1 MTPIQ
6 PSLTH
11 LQQLSTQIRML
22 RDDALALEVS
32 RAADLEQINP
42 AWRLSAQNLV
52 HYLAV
57 RRHDLR
63 NLQRDLA
70 HLGLSSLGRMEA
82 HVLPTLNGVL
92 VALHRLSG
100 MIPPPDLELNLDMDA
115 GDRLLSLHA
124 VTILGPHPAHRSVR
138 IMVTM
143 PSEAATDPEI
153 IKRAL
158 ERGMDVM
165 RINCAHDD
173 ASAWTKMVAHLRAAS
188 SVLKRECRIEFDLA
202 GPKLRTGAITPGP
215 EVMKIKPQR
224 DALGRVTVPAQVFLS
239 TDALNAPAGSVLV
252 PLEMAV
258 STNARVGDK
267 LHLTDAR
274 GRKRRLKLVEHHT
287 TPGQIGWLC
296 TCERTMYL
304 ISGTAL
310 KLHRGK
316 KASGKVS
323 SEVRVAR
330 LPAQPQAIPL
340 SIGDRL
346 ILTRDATPGEL
357 ASASQPAHIAC
368 TLPQVFNAAKRG
380 HRILL
385 DDGKIAGVIREANTD
400 TLELEIIQAPGG
412 NVKLRAEKGINLPDT
427 TLELP
432 AMNATD
438 LENLAFIA
446 KHGDIVSLSFVRRR
460 ADVQVLVAEL
470 NRLNTLTP
478 RTKKLD
484 IVLKIETREAFDN
497 LPELL
502 LSAMQHAP
510 VAVMVA
516 RGDLGVEIGFERLAE
531 VQEEMLWLC
540 EAAHAPVIWAT
551 QVLESLAQSGLPTR
565 AEVTDAAMAGRAEC
579 VMLNKGPY
587 IDATI
592 SFLDDVLRRMQ
603 DHQDKKTAMLRKLS
617 VSGNPE
623 PISSA
628 TNLEHSIKTDQ
639 SGGNLLGERKE
650 DEFEIEVGTTR

>member
-1 MTPIQ
+1 MP
-6 PSLTH
+6 PKKSSPTH
-11 LQQLSTQIRML
+11 LQQLTDQVRLL
-22 RDDALALEVS
+22 REDALTLEGV
-32 RAADLEQINP
+32 RASDLERIDP

-63 NLQRDLA
+63 DLQRDLA

-82 HVLPTLNGVL
+82 HVLPTLDAVL
-92 VALHRLSG
+92 VALHRFSG
-100 MIPPPDLELNLDMDA
+100 LRPPADLEHLDMDA

-124 VTILGPHPAHRSVR
+124 VTILGPHQAHRSVR

-158 ERGMDVM
+158 ERGMDMM

-173 ASAWTKMVAHLRAAS
+173 SSAWTKMVAHLRAAS

-224 DALGRVTVPAQVFLS
+224 DALGRVTVPAEVFLS
-239 TDALNAPAGSVLV
+239 TEALNAPAGSVLV

-258 STNARVGDK
+258 SSNARVGDK

-274 GRKRRLKLVEHHT
+274 GRKRRLKLIEHNT

-310 KLHRGK
+310 KLHRGR
-316 KASGKVS
+316 KASG
-323 SEVRVAR
+323 EVRVAR

-340 SIGDRL
+340 SVGDRL

-368 TLPQVFNAAKRG
+368 TLPQVFDAAKRG

-400 TLELEIIQAPGG
+400 MLELEITQAPGG

-446 KHGDIVSLSFVRRR
+446 EHGDIVSLSFVRRR
-460 ADVQVLVAEL
+460 EDVQVLVAEL

-510 VAVMVA
+510 VAVMVD

-587 IDATI
+587 IDAAI
-592 SFLDDVLRRMQ
+592 SFLDDVLSRMQ
-603 DHQDKKTAMLRKLS
+603 DHQDKKTAMLRKLH
-617 VSGNPE
+617 VSGKPE

-628 TNLEHSIKTDQ
+628 ANLERFNITDQ
-639 SGGNLLGERKE
+639 SR
-650 DEFEIEVGTTR
+650 DFS

>member
-1 MTPIQ
+1 MP
-6 PSLTH
+6 PKKSSPTH
-11 LQQLSTQIRML
+11 LQQLTDQVRLL
-22 RDDALALEVS
+22 REDALTLEVS
-32 RAADLEQINP
+32 RASDLERIDP

-63 NLQRDLA
+63 DLQRDLA

-82 HVLPTLNGVL
+82 HVLPTLDAVL
-92 VALHRLSG
+92 VALHRFSG
-100 MIPPPDLELNLDMDA
+100 LRPPADLEHLDMDA
-115 GDRLLSLHA
+115 GDRLLGLHA

-153 IKRAL
+153 IRRAL

-173 ASAWTKMVAHLRAAS
+173 AGAWTKMVAHLRAAKS
-188 SVLKRECRIEFDLA
+188 SLKRECRVEFDLA

-224 DALGRVTVPAQVFLS
+224 DALGRVSVPAQIFLS
-239 TDALNAPAGSVLV
+239 ASALDAPAGFVLV
-252 PLEMAV
+252 PLETAL
-258 STNARVGDK
+258 SADARVGDK

-274 GRKRRLKLVEHHT
+274 GRKRRLKLVEHSAER
-287 TPGQIGWLC
+287 GQTGWLC
-296 TCERTMYL
+296 ICERTIYL
-304 ISGTAL
+304 ISGAAL
-310 KLHRGK
+310 KLHHG
-316 KASGKVS
+316 GKVS
-323 SEVRVAR
+323 GTVRVAR
-330 LPAQPQAIPL
+330 LPVQAQAIPL
-340 SIGDRL
+340 RVGDRL
-346 ILTRDATPGEL
+346 ILTRDATLGEL
-357 ASASQPAHIAC
+357 ATASQPAHIAC
-368 TLPQVFNAAKRG
+368 TLPQVFDAAKSG
-380 HRILL
+380 HRVLL
-385 DDGKIAGVIREANTD
+385 DDGKIAGVIRRASPD
-400 TLELEIIQAPGG
+400 ALDLEITQAVGG
-412 NVKLRAEKGINLPDT
+412 SAKLRAEKGINLPET

-432 AMNATD
+432 VMNATD
-438 LENLAFIA
+438 LENLAFTA
-446 KHGDIVSLSFVRRR
+446 EHGDIVSLSFVRRR
-460 ADVQVLVAEL
+460 EDVQALVTEL
-470 NRLNTLTP
+470 NRLDTLRP
-478 RTKKLD
+478 GAKKLD
-484 IVLKIETREAFDN
+484 IVLKIETREAFEN

-502 LSAMQHAP
+502 LSAMEHAP

-516 RGDLGVEIGFERLAE
+516 RGDLGVEIGFERLSE

-587 IDATI
+587 IDAAI
-592 SFLDDVLRRMQ
+592 RFLDDVLGRMQ
-603 DHQDKKTAMLRKLS
+603 DHQDKKTAMLRKLH
-617 VSGNPE
+617 VSGKPE

-628 TNLEHSIKTDQ
+628 ANLERFNITDQ
-639 SGGNLLGERKE
+639 SR
-650 DEFEIEVGTTR
+650 DFS